1 MKAEGGEIMEEGI
14 RFIKHS
20 IVEQPVWKKLFVESN
35 MPEKLS
41 PLKELSRNLWWVWNN
56 EARELFQL
64 IDATIWE
71 ECEHNPI
78 LLLEKVSYQR
88 FQELEEDVSFML
100 KMSHVSNLLHKYLAN
115 RKTLSGPSIA
125 YFSMEY
131 GLHDSLKIF
140 SGGLGI
146 LAGDYLKEASDSKV
160 NLTGVGLLYRYGYF
174 RQNISIAG
182 EQMSNYDPQ
191 QFSKIPVL
199 PAIDENGEWISVQV
213 EFPGRTLTARVWQ
226 VNIGSVKLFLLDA
239 DFDGNADEDRFVTHH
254 LYGGD
259 NENRLKQEM
268 LLGLGGIRALKK
280 LGILADI
287 YHCNE
292 GHAAMIGL
300 ERIKDFVEEKSLKYA
315 EAKEVVRASTLFTT
329 HTPVPAGHD
338 SFHQD
343 LFRRYMEKYPSR
355 VDISWDEF
363 LGLGKA
369 NAFEDHF
376 NMSYLACNLS
386 QGINGVSWLHGE
398 VSKEILRPLYEGY
411 LTEEIEIGYVTNGVH
426 YSTWVAKE
434 WKDIHQKYFGDKFPE
449 EQLDFDVWD
458 HIYKIPDEEI
468 WNVKQNLRL
477 KTIGYIRQR
486 FTDSWIQRHENPKQI
501 NEVLGKLN
509 PYALTIGFAR
519 RFATYK
525 RAHLLFRNL
534 DRLSKLVNDPARP
547 VQFIFAGKAHP
558 ADKAGQ
564 DLIKYIVEIS
574 KRPEFIGK
582 ILFVQNYDM
591 NLAKTMLQGVDIWM
605 NTPTRPLEA
614 SGTSGEK
621 GVMNGTIHFSVLDGW
636 WVEGYKKDAGWALPQ
651 ENSYEVGELQDELDA
666 ETIYNIFEEEILPAF
681 YTRNIKGIP
690 EKWVSYIKN
699 TFAQVAPHFT
709 TARMMRDYQ
718 ERFYNPQAIRS
729 ARLIGS
735 DYAIA
740 KEIAQWKFGVSS
752 VWDQI
757 EVKEVQITDGITN
770 VLKIG
775 EEYPAKVVVDLKGL
789 RPEDVGVEMVITEN
803 EDDNPTALVD
813 SLQFSIEKIE
823 DALVTYSLN
832 LQLMNSGAY
841 SYAIRIYPNH
851 PELPHRQDFHY
862 LKWVQ

>member
-1 MKAEGGEIMEEGI
+1 MEDGV
-14 RFIKHS
+14 RFIKNS
-20 IVEQPVWKKLFVESN
+20 IVEQPVWKKIFVESII
-35 MPEKLS
+35 PEKLAL
-41 PLKELSRNLWWVWNN
+41 LKELSRNLWWVWNN
-56 EARELFQL
+56 EARELFQM
-64 IDATIWE
+64 IDAEIFE

-78 LLLEKVSYQR
+78 LLLEMVSYQR
-88 FQELEEDVSFML
+88 FLELENDDLFIQKMNQVSTML
-100 KMSHVSNLLHKYLAN
+100 QKYLSD
-115 RKTLSGPSIA
+115 RKTLQGPSIS

-182 EQMSNYDPQ
+182 EQLSFYDAQ
-191 QFSKIPVL
+191 QFTKIPVQ
-199 PAIDENGEWISVQV
+199 PAFDKNGEWIRVEV
-213 EFPGRTLTARVWQ
+213 EFPGRIVVARVWQ
-226 VNIGSVKLFLLDA
+226 VNIGSVKLFLLDT
-239 DFDGNADEDRFVTHH
+239 DFEGNTDEDRFVTHH

-268 LLGLGGIRALKK
+268 LLGLGGMRVLKQ
-280 LGILADI
+280 LGIDSDI

-300 ERIKDFVEEKSLKYA
+300 ERIKDLVEEKALTYA

-343 LFRRYMEKYPSR
+343 LFKRYMENYPGK
-355 VDISWDEF
+355 VKISWDEF
-363 LGLGKA
+363 ISLGKA
-369 NAFEDHF
+369 NSYEDHF

-386 QGINGVSWLHGE
+386 VGINGVSRLHGD
-398 VSKEILRPLYEGY
+398 VSKEILRPLYDGY
-411 LTEEIEIGYVTNGVH
+411 LAEEMHIGYVTNGVH

-434 WKDIHQKYFGDKFPE
+434 WKEIHQKYFGNKFPE
-449 EQLDFDVWD
+449 DQLDIDVWE
-458 HIYKIPDEEI
+458 HIYMIPDQEI
-468 WNVKQNLRL
+468 WNIKQNLRK
-477 KTIGYIRQR
+477 KTIGYIKQR
-486 FTDSWIQRHENPKQI
+486 FTDTWIKRHENPKQI
-501 NEVLGKLN
+501 NEALGNLN

-534 DRLSKLVNDPARP
+534 DRLAKLVNNPVRP
-547 VQFIFAGKAHP
+547 VQFLFAGKAHP

-591 NLAKTMLQGVDIWM
+591 NLAKMMLQGVDIWM

-636 WVEGYKKDAGWALPQ
+636 WVEGYKKDAGWALAQ
-651 ENSYEVGELQDELDA
+651 ENSYDLNELQDELDA
-666 ETIYNIFEEEILPAF
+666 ETIYNIFENEILPAF
-681 YTRNIKGIP
+681 YTRNTKGIP
-690 EKWVSYIKN
+690 ELWVSYIKN

-709 TARMMRDYQ
+709 TARMIRDYQ
-718 ERFYNPQAIRS
+718 DRFYKPQAIRA
-729 ARLIGS
+729 ARLS
-735 DYAIA
+735 ASNYQIA
-740 KEIAQWKFGVSS
+740 KEITKWKFGVSS
-752 VWDQI
+752 VWDEI
-757 EVKEVQITDGITN
+757 EVVKVQITDGITN

-775 EEYPAKVVVDLKGL
+775 EKYPARVVVDLKGL
-789 RPEDVGVEMVITEN
+789 KPEDVGVEMVITEN
-803 EDDNPTALVD
+803 GEGNPTTLVD
-813 SLQFSIEKIE
+813 CVQFEIEKIE
-823 DALVTYSLN
+823 GSKVVFNLN
-832 LQLMNSGAY
+832 LQIMNSGAFG
-841 SYAIRIYPNH
+841 YAIRLYPKH

-862 LKWVQ
+862 LKWV

>member
-1 MKAEGGEIMEEGI
+1 M
-14 RFIKHS
+14 
-20 IVEQPVWKKLFVESN
+20 EQPVWKKLFVESN
-35 MPEKLS
+35 IPEKLA

-56 EARELFQL
+56 EARELFQM
-64 IDATIWE
+64 IDAEIFE

-78 LLLEKVSYQR
+78 LLLEMVSYQR
-88 FQELEEDVSFML
+88 FLELENDDRFIL
-100 KMSHVSNLLHKYLAN
+100 KMNQVSTMLQMYLEE
-115 RKTLSGPSIA
+115 RKILEGPSIS

-182 EQMSNYDPQ
+182 EQLSYYDAQ
-191 QFSKIPVL
+191 QFTKIPVL
-199 PAIDENGEWISVQV
+199 PAFDNNGEWVSIDV
-213 EFPGRTLTARVWQ
+213 EFPGRIVNARVWQ
-226 VNIGSVKLFLLDA
+226 VNVGAVKLFLLDT
-239 DFDGNADEDRFVTHH
+239 DFDGNGDEDRFVTHH

-268 LLGLGGIRALKK
+268 LLGLGGIRLLKK
-280 LGILADI
+280 LGIESDI

-300 ERIKDFVEEKSLKYA
+300 ERIKDLVEDKGLKYA

-343 LFRRYMEKYPSR
+343 LFQRYMEKYPEK
-355 VDISWDEF
+355 VNISWDEF

-369 NAFEDHF
+369 NLSEDHF

-386 QGINGVSWLHGE
+386 VGINGVSKLHGE

-411 LTEEIEIGYVTNGVH
+411 LSEEIQIGYVTNGVH
-426 YSTWVAKE
+426 YSTWVAPE
-434 WKDIHQKYFGDKFPE
+434 WKDIHQKYFGSKFPE

-458 HIYKIPDEEI
+458 HIYSIPDEEI
-468 WNVKQNLRL
+468 WNIKQTLRL
-477 KTIGYIRQR
+477 KTISYIKQR
-486 FTDSWIQRHENPKQI
+486 FIDTWIKRHENPKQI
-501 NEVLGKLN
+501 SEVLGKLN
-509 PYALTIGFAR
+509 PYALTVGFAR

-534 DRLSKLVNDPARP
+534 DRLAKLVNDPARP
-547 VQFIFAGKAHP
+547 IQFIFAGKAHP

-591 NLAKTMLQGVDIWM
+591 NLAKMMLQGVDIWM

-636 WVEGYKKDAGWALPQ
+636 WVEGYKKDAGWALAQ
-651 ENSYEVGELQDELDA
+651 ENSYDLSELQDELDA
-666 ETIYNIFEEEILPAF
+666 ETIYNIFEDEILPAF

-699 TFAQVAPHFT
+699 TFAKVAPHFT
-709 TARMMRDYQ
+709 TARMIRDYQ
-718 ERFYNPQAIRS
+718 ERFYNPQAIRA
-729 ARLIGS
+729 ARLS
-735 DYAIA
+735 ASNYQIA
-740 KEIAQWKFGVSS
+740 KEIAEWKLKVSS
-752 VWDQI
+752 IWNDI
-757 EVKEVQITDGITN
+757 EVNEVQITDGITN

-775 EEYPAKVVVDLKGL
+775 ENYPALVVVDLKGL
-789 RPEDVGVEMVITEN
+789 KPEDVGVEMVITEN
-803 EDDNPTALVD
+803 GDDNPATLVD
-813 SLQFSIEKIE
+813 CLQFEVEKIE
-823 DALVTYSLN
+823 GSVVTYQLN

-841 SYAIRIYPNH
+841 SYAIRMYPKH

-862 LKWVQ
+862 LKWV

>member
-1 MKAEGGEIMEEGI
+1 MSDGV

-35 MPEKLS
+35 IPEKLA

-56 EARELFQL
+56 EARELFQM
-64 IDATIWE
+64 IDAELFI

-78 LLLEKVSYQR
+78 LLLDMVSYQR
-88 FQELEEDVSFML
+88 FVELENDERFIL
-100 KMSHVSNLLHKYLAN
+100 KMKQVSTMLQKYLDD
-115 RKTLSGPSIA
+115 RKVLQGPSIS

-182 EQMSNYDPQ
+182 EQLSYYDAQ
-191 QFSKIPVL
+191 QFTKIPVL
-199 PAIDENGEWISVQV
+199 PAFDSNGEWVSVEV
-213 EFPGRTLTARVWQ
+213 EYPGRIVTARVWQ
-226 VNIGSVKLFLLDA
+226 VSVGSVRLFLLDT
-239 DFDGNADEDRFVTHH
+239 DFDGNTDEDRFVTHH

-268 LLGLGGIRALKK
+268 LLGLGGMRVLKK
-280 LGILADI
+280 LGIDSDI

-300 ERIKDFVEEKSLKYA
+300 ERIKNLVEEKDLKFA

-343 LFRRYMEKYPSR
+343 LFYRYMEKYPPS
-355 VDISWDEF
+355 VEITWEEF
-363 LGLGKA
+363 LRLGKA
-369 NAFEDHF
+369 SAYEDHF

-386 QGINGVSWLHGE
+386 VGINGVSRLHGD

-411 LTEEIEIGYVTNGVH
+411 LTEEIQVGYVTNGVH
-426 YSTWVAKE
+426 YATWVAKE
-434 WKDIHQKYFGDKFPE
+434 WKDIHQKYFGKKFPE
-449 EQLDFDVWD
+449 KQLDFDVWE
-458 HIYKIPDEEI
+458 HIYMIPDEEI
-468 WNVKQNLRL
+468 WTIKQNLRL
-477 KTIGYIRQR
+477 KTIAYIKQR
-486 FTDSWIQRHENPKQI
+486 FTDTWIKRHENPKQI
-501 NEVLGKLN
+501 NEALGNLN

-534 DRLSKLVNDPARP
+534 DRLAKLVNDPARP
-547 VQFIFAGKAHP
+547 VQFLFAGKAHP

-582 ILFVQNYDM
+582 ILFVQNYDI
-591 NLAKTMLQGVDIWM
+591 NLAKMMLQGVDIWM

-636 WVEGYKKDAGWALPQ
+636 WVEGYQKDAGWALAQ
-651 ENSYEVGELQDELDA
+651 ENSYDLNELQDELDA
-666 ETIYNIFEEEILPAF
+666 ETIYNIFEDEILPAF

-690 EKWVSYIKN
+690 ETWVSYIKN
-699 TFAQVAPHFT
+699 TFAKVAPHFT
-709 TARMMRDYQ
+709 TARMIRDYQ
-718 ERFYNPQAIRS
+718 DRFYNPQAIRA
-729 ARLIGS
+729 ARLIDS
-735 DYAIA
+735 NYKIA
-740 KEIAQWKFGVSS
+740 KEIAQWKFTVSS
-752 VWDQI
+752 VWEVI
-757 EVKEVQITDGITN
+757 EVKEVQFSDGITN

-775 EEYPAKVVVDLKGL
+775 ENYPARVVVDLKGL
-789 RPEDVGVEMVITEN
+789 NPEDVGVEMVVTEN
-803 EDDNPTALVD
+803 GEDNPIALVD
-813 SLQFSIEKIE
+813 CLQFEVEKIE
-823 DALVTYSLN
+823 ESVVTFKLN
-832 LQLMNSGAY
+832 LQLMNSGAFG
-841 SYAIRIYPNH
+841 YAIRVYPKH
-851 PELPHRQDFHY
+851 PELPNRQDFHY
-862 LKWVQ
+862 VKWI

>member
-1 MKAEGGEIMEEGI
+1 MDEGV

-35 MPEKLS
+35 IPEKLA
-41 PLKELSRNLWWVWNN
+41 PLKELSRNLWWVWNI
-56 EARELFQL
+56 EARELFQM
-64 IDATIWE
+64 IDAELFE

-78 LLLEKVSYQR
+78 LLLDMVSYQR
-88 FQELEEDVSFML
+88 FLELEKDNLFLMKMVQVSTML
-100 KMSHVSNLLHKYLAN
+100 QKYLED
-115 RKTLSGPSIA
+115 RKTLLGPSIS

-160 NLTGVGLLYRYGYF
+160 NLTGIGLLYRYGYF

-182 EQMSNYDPQ
+182 EQLSYYDAQ
-191 QFSKIPVL
+191 QFSKIPVQ
-199 PAIDENGEWISVQV
+199 PAFDNNGEWVSVEV
-213 EFPGRTLTARVWQ
+213 EFTGRVVTARVWQ
-226 VNIGSVKLFLLDA
+226 VNVGSIKLFLLDT
-239 DFDGNADEDRFVTHH
+239 DFDGNADEDRFVTHN

-268 LLGLGGIRALKK
+268 LLGLGGMRVLKR
-280 LGILADI
+280 LGIESDI

-300 ERIKDFVEEKSLKYA
+300 ERIKDLVEEKALKYA

-343 LFRRYMEKYPSR
+343 LFYRYMEKYPEK
-355 VDISWDEF
+355 VEITWDEF
-363 LGLGKA
+363 LSLGKA
-369 NAFEDHF
+369 NSYEDHF

-386 QGINGVSWLHGE
+386 VGINGVSRLHGD

-411 LTEEIEIGYVTNGVH
+411 LTEEIQVGYVTNGVH

-434 WKDIHQKYFGDKFPE
+434 WKEIHQKYFGPKFPE
-449 EQLDFDVWD
+449 EQLDFEVWD
-458 HIYKIPDEEI
+458 HIYMIPDEEI
-468 WNVKQNLRL
+468 WNIKQKLRL
-477 KTIGYIRQR
+477 KTIGYIKQR
-486 FTDSWIQRHENPKQI
+486 FTDTWIKRHENPKQI
-501 NEVLGKLN
+501 IEALGNLN

-534 DRLSKLVNDPARP
+534 DRLSKLVNNPARP
-547 VQFIFAGKAHP
+547 VQFLFAGKAHP

-591 NLAKTMLQGVDIWM
+591 NLAKMMLQGVDIWM

-636 WVEGYKKDAGWALPQ
+636 WVEGYKKDAGWALAQ
-651 ENSYEVGELQDELDA
+651 ENSYDLNELQDELDA
-666 ETIYNIFEEEILPAF
+666 ETIYNIFEDEILPAF
-681 YTRNIKGIP
+681 YTRNNKGIP

-709 TARMMRDYQ
+709 TARMIRDYK
-718 ERFYNPQAIRS
+718 ERFYHPQAIRA
-729 ARLIGS
+729 ARLKDS
-735 DYAIA
+735 NYQIA
-740 KEIAQWKFGVSS
+740 KDIAKWKFAVSS
-752 VWDQI
+752 VWENI

-775 EEYPAKVVVDLKGL
+775 ENYPARVVVDLKGL
-789 RPEDVGVEMVITEN
+789 KPEDVGVEMVVTEN
-803 EDDNPTALVD
+803 GEDNPVTLVD
-813 SLQFSIEKIE
+813 CLQFEVEKIE
-823 DALVTYSLN
+823 ESVATFKLN
-832 LQLMNSGAY
+832 LQLMNSGAFG
-841 SYAIRIYPNH
+841 YAIRVYAKH
-851 PELPHRQDFHY
+851 PELPHRQDFLY
-862 LKWVQ
+862 LKWV

>member
-1 MKAEGGEIMEEGI
+1 
-14 RFIKHS
+14 
-20 IVEQPVWKKLFVESN
+20 VEQPTWKKLFVESN
-35 MPEKLS
+35 IPDKLT
-41 PLKELSRNLWWVWNN
+41 PLKELSRNLWWVWNT
-56 EARELFQL
+56 EARDLFQY
-64 IDATIWE
+64 IDAEIWE

-78 LLLEKVSYQR
+78 LLLEKVNYQR
-88 FQELEEDVSFML
+88 FIELENNEEFIY
-100 KMSHVSNLLHKYLAN
+100 KMNHVASLLNKYLED
-115 RKTLSGPSIA
+115 RKALKGPSIA

-160 NLTGVGLLYRYGYF
+160 NLVGVGLLYRYGYF
-174 RQNISIAG
+174 RQNISING
-182 EQMSNYDPQ
+182 EQLSNYDAQ

-199 PAIDENGEWISVQV
+199 PAYDKDGNWIHIQVQY
-213 EFPGRTLTARVWQ
+213 PGRDINARVWQ
-226 VNIGSVKLFLLDA
+226 VLVGSIKLYLLDA
-239 DFDGNADEDRFVTHH
+239 DFEANSDEDRFVTHH

-268 LLGLGGIRALKK
+268 LLGLGGMRALKK
-280 LGILADI
+280 LGIEMDI

-300 ERIKDFVEEKSLKYA
+300 ERMADLITDKGLKYA

-338 SFHQD
+338 AFYQD
-343 LFRRYMEKYPSR
+343 MFKHYMYWYPEQ
-355 VDISWDEF
+355 IGLSWDEF
-363 LGLGKA
+363 VNLGKA
-369 NAFEDHF
+369 HAYEDHF

-386 QGINGVSWLHGE
+386 QGINGVSMLHGE
-398 VSKEILRPLYEGY
+398 VSKDVLSPLYDGF
-411 LTEEIEIGYVTNGVH
+411 LPEELEVGYVTNGVH
-426 YSTWVAKE
+426 YASWAAKE
-434 WKDIHQKYFGDKFPE
+434 WKEMHQKYFGSSFPE
-449 EQLDFDVWD
+449 NQLDFDIWER
-458 HIYKIPDEEI
+458 IYKIPDEEI
-468 WNVKQNLRL
+468 WALKQNMRL
-477 KTIGYIRQR
+477 KTIGYIKQR
-486 FTDSWIQRHENPKQI
+486 FASTWIKRHENPKLI
-501 NEVLGKLN
+501 SEVLGKLN

-534 DRLSKLVNDPARP
+534 DRLAKLVNDPARP

-564 DLIKYIVEIS
+564 DLITRIVEIS

-591 NLAKTMLQGVDIWM
+591 NLAKMMLQGVDIWM

-651 ENSYEVGELQDELDA
+651 ENAYDSNDLQDELDA

-681 YTRNIKGIP
+681 YDRNMNGIP

-699 TFAQVAPHFT
+699 TFAQVAPNFT
-709 TARMMRDYQ
+709 TARMIKDYQ
-718 ERFYNPQAIRS
+718 DRFYIPQANR
-729 ARLIGS
+729 AGRLIAS
-735 DYAIA
+735 DYKLA
-740 KEIAQWKFGVSS
+740 KQMAAWKAQVST

-757 EVKEVQITDGITN
+757 EVKSVQITDGIAN

-775 EEYPAKVVVDLKGL
+775 EVYPARVVVDIKTLK
-789 RPEDVGVEMVITEN
+789 PEDLSVEMVITSN
-803 EDDNPTALVD
+803 GNSKQSDLIDCLP
-813 SLQFSIEKIE
+813 FSVESVKGSVI
-823 DALVTYSLN
+823 TYKLDLN
-832 LQLMNSGAY
+832 LMSAGAFG
-841 SYAIRIYPNH
+841 YAIRILPNN
-851 PELPHRQDFHY
+851 PELPHRQDFCY
-862 LKWVQ
+862 LKWIQ

>member
-1 MKAEGGEIMEEGI
+1 MDKGV

-20 IVEQPVWKKLFVESN
+20 IVEQPVWKKLFVESDI
-35 MPEKLS
+35 PEKLA

-56 EARELFQL
+56 EARELFQM
-64 IDATIWE
+64 IDAEMFE

-78 LLLEKVSYQR
+78 LLLEMVSYQR
-88 FQELEEDVSFML
+88 FLELENDDKFIL
-100 KMSHVSNLLHKYLAN
+100 KMNAVSRMLQAYLEN
-115 RKTLSGPSIA
+115 RQTLSGPSIA

-160 NLTGVGLLYRYGYF
+160 NLVGVGLLYRYGYF

-182 EQMSNYDPQ
+182 EQLSYYDAQ
-191 QFSKIPVL
+191 QFSKIPVQ
-199 PAIDENGEWISVQV
+199 PAFDKNGEWVNIEV
-213 EFPGRTLTARVWQ
+213 EFPGRMVTARVWQ
-226 VNIGSVKLFLLDA
+226 VNIGSVRLFLLDT
-239 DFDGNADEDRFVTHH
+239 DFDSNTDEDRFVTHH

-268 LLGLGGIRALKK
+268 LLGLGGIRVLKK
-280 LGILADI
+280 LGIESDI

-300 ERIKDFVEEKSLKYA
+300 ERIKDLVESTDLKYA

-343 LFRRYMEKYPSR
+343 LFHRYMDKYPEK
-355 VDISWDEF
+355 VNITWEEF
-363 LGLGKA
+363 MSLGKA
-369 NAFEDHF
+369 NAYEDHF

-386 QGINGVSWLHGE
+386 VGINGVSRLHGD
-398 VSKEILRPLYEGY
+398 VSKEILRPLYEGF
-411 LTEEIEIGYVTNGVH
+411 LSEEIKIGYVTNGVH

-434 WKDIHQKYFGDKFPE
+434 WKEIHQKYFGDKFPE
-449 EQLDFDVWD
+449 EQLDFDLWEHV
-458 HIYKIPDEEI
+458 YKIPDEEI
-468 WNVKQNLRL
+468 WNIKQNLRL
-477 KTIGYIRQR
+477 KTIGYIKQR
-486 FTDSWIQRHENPKQI
+486 FTDTWIKRHENPKQI

-509 PYALTIGFAR
+509 PYALTVGFAR

-534 DRLSKLVNDPARP
+534 DRLSKLVNDPERP
-547 VQFIFAGKAHP
+547 IQFLFAGKAHP

-591 NLAKTMLQGVDIWM
+591 NLAKMMLQGVDIWM

-636 WVEGYKKDAGWALPQ
+636 WVEGYKKDAGWALAQ
-651 ENSYEVGELQDELDA
+651 ESSYDLNELQDELDA
-666 ETIYNIFEEEILPAF
+666 ETIYNIFEDEILPAF
-681 YTRNIKGIP
+681 YSRNAKGVP

-709 TARMMRDYQ
+709 TARMIRDYQ
-718 ERFYNPQAIRS
+718 DRFYNPQA
-729 ARLIGS
+729 ARAERLKAS
-735 DYAIA
+735 NYKIA
-740 KEIAQWKFGVSS
+740 KDIALWKFNVSS
-752 VWDQI
+752 HWDHV
-757 EVKEVQITDGITN
+757 EVKEIQISDGITN

-775 EEYPAKVVVDLKGL
+775 EKYPARVVIDLKGL
-789 RPEDVGVEMVITEN
+789 KPEEVGVEMVVTEN
-803 EDDNPTALVD
+803 GEDNPIALVD
-813 SLQFSIEKIE
+813 SLQFDVENVEGSV
-823 DALVTYSLN
+823 LTYKLN
-832 LQLMNSGAY
+832 LQLMNSGAFG
-841 SYAIRIYPNH
+841 YAIRVYPKH
-851 PELPHRQDFHY
+851 PELPHRQDFKY
-862 LKWVQ
+862 LKWV

>member
-1 MKAEGGEIMEEGI
+1 MDDGV
-14 RFIKHS
+14 RFIKQS
-20 IVEQPVWKKLFVESN
+20 IVEQPVWKKLFVESDI
-35 MPEKLS
+35 PEKLD

-56 EARELFQL
+56 EARELFQM
-64 IDATIWE
+64 IDAEIFE

-78 LLLEKVSYQR
+78 LLLEMVSYQR
-88 FQELEEDVSFML
+88 FLELENDDRFIL
-100 KMSHVSNLLHKYLAN
+100 KMNQVSAMLHKYLDD
-115 RKTLSGPSIA
+115 RKTLQGPSIS

-182 EQMSNYDPQ
+182 EQLSYYDAQ
-191 QFSKIPVL
+191 QFSKIPVQ
-199 PAIDENGEWISVQV
+199 PAFDKNGGWVSIEV
-213 EFPGRTLTARVWQ
+213 EFPGRIVNARVWQ
-226 VNIGSVKLFLLDA
+226 VNVGSVKLFLLDT
-239 DFDGNADEDRFVTHH
+239 DFDGNSDEDRFVTHH

-268 LLGLGGIRALKK
+268 LLGLGGIRVLKE
-280 LGILADI
+280 LGIESDI

-300 ERIKDFVEEKSLKYA
+300 ERIKDLVENKALKYA

-343 LFRRYMEKYPSR
+343 LFYKYMENYPGK
-355 VDISWDEF
+355 VEITWDEF
-363 LGLGKA
+363 LSLGKA
-369 NAFEDHF
+369 SLSEDHF

-386 QGINGVSWLHGE
+386 VGINGVSRLHGD

-411 LTEEIEIGYVTNGVH
+411 LAEEIQVGYVTNGVH

-434 WKDIHQKYFGDKFPE
+434 WKEIHQKYFGDKFPE
-449 EQLDFDVWD
+449 QQLDFDVWE
-458 HIYKIPDEEI
+458 HIYMIPDEEI
-468 WNVKQNLRL
+468 WNIKQNLRL
-477 KTIGYIRQR
+477 KTIGYIKQR
-486 FTDSWIQRHENPKQI
+486 FTDTWIKRHENPKQI
-501 NEVLGKLN
+501 SEVLGKLN

-534 DRLSKLVNDPARP
+534 DRLAKLVNNPARP
-547 VQFIFAGKAHP
+547 LQFIFAGKAHP

-591 NLAKTMLQGVDIWM
+591 NLAKMMLQGVDIWM

-636 WVEGYKKDAGWALPQ
+636 WVEGYKKDAGWALAQ
-651 ENSYEVGELQDELDA
+651 ENSYDLSELQDELDA
-666 ETIYNIFEEEILPAF
+666 ETIYNIFEDEILPAF
-681 YTRNIKGIP
+681 YTRNNKGVP

-699 TFAQVAPHFT
+699 TFAKVAPHFT
-709 TARMMRDYQ
+709 TARMIRDYQ

-729 ARLIGS
+729 ARLIAS
-735 DYAIA
+735 NYQIA
-740 KEIAQWKFGVSS
+740 KEIAKWKFDVSQ
-752 VWDQI
+752 VWDNI
-757 EVKEVQITDGITN
+757 EVKEVKITNGITN

-775 EEYPAKVVVDLKGL
+775 ENYPARVVVDLKAL
-789 RPEDVGVEMVITEN
+789 KPEDAGVEMVITEN
-803 EDDNPTALVD
+803 GEDDTATLVD
-813 SLQFSIEKIE
+813 CLQFEVEKIE
-823 DALVTYSLN
+823 GSIVTFKLN
-832 LQLMNSGAY
+832 LQLMNSGAF
-841 SYAIRIYPNH
+841 SYAIRLYPKN

-862 LKWVQ
+862 LKWI

>member
-1 MKAEGGEIMEEGI
+1 M
-14 RFIKHS
+14 
-20 IVEQPVWKKLFVESN
+20 EQPNWKKLFVESN
-35 MPEKLS
+35 IPEKLT
-41 PLKELSRNLWWVWNN
+41 PLKELSRNLWWVWNT
-56 EARELFQL
+56 EARELFQY
-64 IDATIWE
+64 IDAEIWE
-71 ECEHNPI
+71 ESEHNPI
-78 LLLEKVSYQR
+78 ILLEKVNYQR
-88 FQELEEDVSFML
+88 FLELENDEEFLYRMN
-100 KMSHVSNLLHKYLAN
+100 HVAALLHKYLDE
-115 RKTLSGPSIA
+115 RTVLKGPSVA

-160 NLTGVGLLYRYGYF
+160 NLVGVGLLYRFGYF
-174 RQNISIAG
+174 RQNISING
-182 EQMSNYDPQ
+182 EQLSNYDAQ
-191 QFSKIPVL
+191 QFSKIPVQ
-199 PAIDENGEWISVQV
+199 PAYDKDGNWIHVEVQY
-213 EFPGRTLTARVWQ
+213 PGREISAHVWQ

-239 DFDGNADEDRFVTHH
+239 DFEANSDEDRFVTHH

-268 LLGLGGIRALKK
+268 LLGLGGMRALKK
-280 LGILADI
+280 LGYEMDI

-300 ERIKDFVEEKSLKYA
+300 ERMADFVLGKGLKYV
-315 EAKEVVRASTLFTT
+315 EAKEVVRVSTLFTT

-338 SFHQD
+338 SFYQD
-343 LFRRYMEKYPSR
+343 MFKHYMYWYPETIG
-355 VDISWDEF
+355 ISWDEF
-363 LGLGKA
+363 CNLGKA
-369 NAFEDHF
+369 NPFEDHF

-386 QGINGVSWLHGE
+386 QGINGVSMLHGE
-398 VSKEILRPLYEGY
+398 VSKEVLSPLYDGY
-411 LTEEIEIGYVTNGVH
+411 LPEELEVGYVTNGVH
-426 YSTWVAKE
+426 YATWSAKE
-434 WKDIHQKYFGDKFPE
+434 WKEMHQKYFGKNFPE
-449 EQLDFDVWD
+449 DQLDFDLWER
-458 HIYKIPDEEI
+458 IYKIPDEEI
-468 WNVKQNLRL
+468 WSLKQNMRL
-477 KTIGYIRQR
+477 KTIGYIKQR
-486 FTDSWIQRHENPKQI
+486 FTSTWIKRHENPKLI
-501 NEVLGKLN
+501 SEVLGKLN

-564 DLIKYIVEIS
+564 DLIKHIIEIS

-591 NLAKTMLQGVDIWM
+591 NLAKMMLQGVDIWM

-651 ENSYEVGELQDELDA
+651 ENAYEINDLQDELDA

-681 YTRNIKGIP
+681 YDRNINGVP

-709 TARMMRDYQ
+709 TARMIRDYQ
-718 ERFYNPQAIRS
+718 DRFYKPQADRS
-729 ARLIGS
+729 ARLIAS
-735 DYAIA
+735 DFKLA
-740 KEIAQWKFGVSS
+740 KEIAVWKSTVSA

-757 EVKEVQITDGITN
+757 EVKNVQITDGITN

-775 EEYPAKVVVDLKGL
+775 EVYPARVVVDIKNLK
-789 RPEDVGVEMVITEN
+789 PEDLSVEMVITEN
-803 EDDNPTALVD
+803 GKETRP
-813 SLQFSIEKIE
+813 SLIECLPFAVEKVEGQII
-823 DALVTYSLN
+823 TYKLDLN
-832 LQLMNSGAY
+832 LMSAGAFG
-841 SYAIRIYPNH
+841 YAIRIVPNH
-851 PELPHRQDFHY
+851 PELPHRQDFRY
-862 LKWVQ
+862 LKWIQ

>member
-1 MKAEGGEIMEEGI
+1 M
-14 RFIKHS
+14 
-20 IVEQPVWKKLFVESN
+20 EQPIWKKLFVESN
-35 MPEKLS
+35 IPEKLT
-41 PLKELSRNLWWVWNN
+41 PLKEISRNLWWVWNT
-56 EARELFQL
+56 EARELFQY
-64 IDATIWE
+64 IDAKIWE

-78 LLLEKVSYQR
+78 LLLEEVSYQR
-88 FQELEEDVSFML
+88 FLELENDEEFIF
-100 KMSHVSNLLHKYLAN
+100 KMNHVSSLLHKYLDE
-115 RKTLSGPSIA
+115 RKAPVGTSVA

-160 NLTGVGLLYRYGYF
+160 NLVGVGLLYRYGYF
-174 RQNISIAG
+174 RQNISING
-182 EQMSNYDPQ
+182 EQLSNYDAQ
-191 QFSKIPVL
+191 QFSKIPVQ
-199 PAIDENGEWISVQV
+199 PAYDKDGNWIQVQV
-213 EFPGRTLTARVWQ
+213 EYPGRELQAHVWQ
-226 VNIGSVKLFLLDA
+226 VNIGSVKLFLLDT
-239 DFDGNADEDRFVTHH
+239 DFDANSDEDRFVTHH

-268 LLGLGGIRALKK
+268 LLGLGGMRALKK
-280 LGILADI
+280 LGYEMDI

-300 ERIKDFVEEKSLKYA
+300 ERMADLILDKGLKYT

-338 SFHQD
+338 AFYQD
-343 LFRRYMEKYPSR
+343 MFKHYMYWYPER
-355 VDISWDEF
+355 IGISWDEF
-363 LGLGKA
+363 VNLGKA
-369 NAFEDHF
+369 NTFEDHF
-376 NMSYLACNLS
+376 NMSYLACNMS
-386 QGINGVSWLHGE
+386 QGINGVSMLHGE
-398 VSKEILRPLYEGY
+398 VSKDVLSPLYDGY
-411 LTEEIEIGYVTNGVH
+411 LPEELEVGYVTNGVH
-426 YSTWVAKE
+426 YATWSAKE
-434 WKDIHQKYFGDKFPE
+434 WKEIHQKYFGKNFTE
-449 EQLDFDVWD
+449 NQLDFDLWER
-458 HIYKIPDEEI
+458 IYKIPDEEI
-468 WNVKQNLRL
+468 WNLKQNMRL
-477 KTIGYIRQR
+477 KTIGYIKQR
-486 FTDSWIQRHENPKQI
+486 FTSSWITRHENPKLI
-501 NEVLGKLN
+501 SEVLGKLN

-564 DLIKYIVEIS
+564 DLIKHIIEIS

-591 NLAKTMLQGVDIWM
+591 NLAKMMLQGVDIWM

-636 WVEGYKKDAGWALPQ
+636 WVEGYKKEAGWALPQ
-651 ENSYEVGELQDELDA
+651 ENAYDNNDLQDELDA

-681 YTRNIKGIP
+681 YDRNMNGIP

-699 TFAQVAPHFT
+699 TFAQVAPNFT
-709 TARMMRDYQ
+709 TARMIKDYQ
-718 ERFYNPQAIRS
+718 DRFYTPQAERS
-729 ARLIGS
+729 ARLVAS
-735 DYAIA
+735 DYKLA
-740 KEIAQWKFGVSS
+740 KEIAVWKSEVSS

-757 EVKEVQITDGITN
+757 EVTSVQITDGITN

-775 EEYPAKVVVDLKGL
+775 EVYPARVVVDIKNLK
-789 RPEDVGVEMVITEN
+789 PEDLSVEMVITEN
-803 EDDNPTALVD
+803 NKDNRPEL
-813 SLQFSIEKIE
+813 IECLPFAVEKSEGQVI
-823 DALVTYSLN
+823 TYKLDLN
-832 LQLMNSGAY
+832 LMNAGAFG
-841 SYAIRIYPNH
+841 YAIRIVPNH
-851 PELPHRQDFHY
+851 PELPHRQDFRY

>member
-1 MKAEGGEIMEEGI
+1 MDDGV
-14 RFIKHS
+14 RFIKQS
-20 IVEQPVWKKLFVESN
+20 IVEQPVWKKLFVESDI
-35 MPEKLS
+35 PEKLD

-56 EARELFQL
+56 EARELFQM
-64 IDATIWE
+64 IDAEIFE

-78 LLLEKVSYQR
+78 LLLEMVSYQR
-88 FQELEEDVSFML
+88 FLELENDDRFIL
-100 KMSHVSNLLHKYLAN
+100 KMNQVSAMLHKYLDD
-115 RKTLSGPSIA
+115 RKTLQGPSIS

-182 EQMSNYDPQ
+182 EQLSYYDAQ
-191 QFSKIPVL
+191 QFSKIPVQ
-199 PAIDENGEWISVQV
+199 PAFDKNGGWVSIEV
-213 EFPGRTLTARVWQ
+213 EFPGRIVNARVWQ
-226 VNIGSVKLFLLDA
+226 VNVGSVKLFLLDT
-239 DFDGNADEDRFVTHH
+239 DFDGNSDEDRFVTHH

-268 LLGLGGIRALKK
+268 LLGLGGIRVLKE
-280 LGILADI
+280 LGIESDI

-300 ERIKDFVEEKSLKYA
+300 ERIKDLVENKALKYA

-343 LFRRYMEKYPSR
+343 LFYKYMENYPGK
-355 VDISWDEF
+355 VEITWDEF
-363 LGLGKA
+363 LSLGKA
-369 NAFEDHF
+369 SLSEDHF

-386 QGINGVSWLHGE
+386 VGINGVSRLHGD

-411 LTEEIEIGYVTNGVH
+411 LAEEIQVGYVTNGVH

-434 WKDIHQKYFGDKFPE
+434 WKEIHQKYFGDKFPE
-449 EQLDFDVWD
+449 QQLDFDVWE
-458 HIYKIPDEEI
+458 HIYMIPDEEI
-468 WNVKQNLRL
+468 WNIKQNLRL
-477 KTIGYIRQR
+477 KTIGYIKQR
-486 FTDSWIQRHENPKQI
+486 FTDTWIKRHENPKQI
-501 NEVLGKLN
+501 SEVLGKLN

-534 DRLSKLVNDPARP
+534 DRLAKLVNNPARP
-547 VQFIFAGKAHP
+547 LQFIFAGKAHP

-591 NLAKTMLQGVDIWM
+591 NLAKMMLQGVDIWM

-636 WVEGYKKDAGWALPQ
+636 WVEGYKKDAGWALAQ
-651 ENSYEVGELQDELDA
+651 ENSYDLSELQDELDA
-666 ETIYNIFEEEILPAF
+666 ETIYNIFEDEILPAF
-681 YTRNIKGIP
+681 YTRNNKGVP

-699 TFAQVAPHFT
+699 TFAKVAPHFT
-709 TARMMRDYQ
+709 TARMIRDYQ

-729 ARLIGS
+729 ARLIAS
-735 DYAIA
+735 NYQIA
-740 KEIAQWKFGVSS
+740 KEIAKWKFDVSQ
-752 VWDQI
+752 VWDNI
-757 EVKEVQITDGITN
+757 EVKEVKITNGITN

-775 EEYPAKVVVDLKGL
+775 ENYPAWVVVDLKAL
-789 RPEDVGVEMVITEN
+789 KPEDAGVEMVITEN
-803 EDDNPTALVD
+803 GEDDTATLVD
-813 SLQFSIEKIE
+813 CLQFEVEKIE
-823 DALVTYSLN
+823 GSIVTFKLN
-832 LQLMNSGAY
+832 LQLMNSGAF
-841 SYAIRIYPNH
+841 SYAIRLYPKN

-862 LKWVQ
+862 LKWI

>member
-1 MKAEGGEIMEEGI
+1 M
-14 RFIKHS
+14 
-20 IVEQPVWKKLFVESN
+20 EQPIWKKLFVESN
-35 MPEKLS
+35 IPEKLT
-41 PLKELSRNLWWVWNN
+41 PLKEISRNLWWVWNT
-56 EARELFQL
+56 EARELFQY
-64 IDATIWE
+64 IDAEIWE

-78 LLLEKVSYQR
+78 VLLDEVNYQR
-88 FQELEEDVSFML
+88 FLELEKDEEFL
-100 KMSHVSNLLHKYLAN
+100 FKMNHVSALLHKYLDD
-115 RKTLSGPSIA
+115 RKVLKGPSVA

-160 NLTGVGLLYRYGYF
+160 DLVGVGLLYRYGYF
-174 RQNISIAG
+174 RQNISITG
-182 EQMSNYDPQ
+182 EQLSNYDAQ
-191 QFSKIPVL
+191 QFSKIPVQ
-199 PAIDENGEWISVQV
+199 PAYDADGNWIHVQV
-213 EFPGRTLTARVWQ
+213 QYPGREISAQVWQ
-226 VNIGSVKLFLLDA
+226 VSIGSIKLFLLDA
-239 DFDGNADEDRFVTHH
+239 DFEANSDEDRFVTHH

-280 LGILADI
+280 LGYSMDI

-300 ERIKDFVEEKSLKYA
+300 ERMADFVSEKGLTYA
-315 EAKEVVRASTLFTT
+315 EAKEVVRVSTLFTT

-338 SFHQD
+338 SFYQD
-343 LFRRYMEKYPSR
+343 MFKHYMHEYPGR
-355 VDISWDEF
+355 VGISWDEF
-363 LGLGKA
+363 CNLGKA
-369 NAFEDHF
+369 NPFEDHF

-386 QGINGVSWLHGE
+386 QGINGVSMLHGE
-398 VSKEILRPLYEGY
+398 VSKEVLSPLYEGF
-411 LTEEIEIGYVTNGVH
+411 LPEELEVGYVTNGVH
-426 YSTWVAKE
+426 YATWAAKE
-434 WKDIHQKYFGDKFPE
+434 WKEMHQKYFGKAFPE
-449 EQLDFDVWD
+449 DQLDFDLWERV
-458 HIYKIPDEEI
+458 YKIPDEEI
-468 WNVKQNLRL
+468 WNLKQNMRL
-477 KTIGYIRQR
+477 KTIGYIKQR
-486 FTDSWIQRHENPKQI
+486 FTNTWIKRHENPKLI
-501 NEVLGKLN
+501 SEVLGKLN

-591 NLAKTMLQGVDIWM
+591 NLAKMMLQGVDIWM

-651 ENSYEVGELQDELDA
+651 ENAYEINDLQDELDA

-681 YTRNIKGIP
+681 YDRNINGIP

-699 TFAQVAPHFT
+699 TFAQVSPNFT
-709 TARMMRDYQ
+709 TARMIRDYQ
-718 ERFYNPQAIRS
+718 DRFYKPQAERS
-729 ARLIGS
+729 TRLIAK
-735 DYAIA
+735 DYKLA
-740 KEIAQWKFGVSS
+740 KEIAKWKSGVSA

-757 EVKEVQITDGITN
+757 EVKNVQITDGITN

-775 EEYPAKVVVDLKGL
+775 EVYPARVVVDIKSLK
-789 RPEDVGVEMVITEN
+789 PEDLSVEMVITEN
-803 EDDNPTALVD
+803 GKDTRPTL
-813 SLQFSIEKIE
+813 IECLPFTVEKAEGQLI
-823 DALVTYSLN
+823 TYKLDLN
-832 LQLMNSGAY
+832 LMNAGAFG
-841 SYAIRIYPNH
+841 YAIRIVPNH
-851 PELPHRQDFHY
+851 PELPHRQDFHH

>member
-1 MKAEGGEIMEEGI
+1 
-14 RFIKHS
+14 
-20 IVEQPVWKKLFVESN
+20 VEQPIWKKLFVESN
-35 MPEKLS
+35 IPEKLT
-41 PLKELSRNLWWVWNN
+41 PLKEISRNLWWVWNT
-56 EARELFQL
+56 EARELFQY
-64 IDATIWE
+64 IDAEIWE

-78 LLLEKVSYQR
+78 VLLDEVNYQR
-88 FQELEEDVSFML
+88 FLELENDEEFL
-100 KMSHVSNLLHKYLAN
+100 FKMNHVSSLLHKYLN
-115 RKTLSGPSIA
+115 DRKSLKGPSVA

-160 NLTGVGLLYRYGYF
+160 NLVGVGLLYRFGYF
-174 RQNISIAG
+174 RQNISITG
-182 EQMSNYDPQ
+182 EQLSNYDAQ
-191 QFSKIPVL
+191 QFSKIPVQ
-199 PAIDENGEWISVQV
+199 PAYDADGNWIHVQV
-213 EFPGRTLTARVWQ
+213 NYPGREVSARVWQ
-226 VNIGSVKLFLLDA
+226 VFIGSIKLFLLDA
-239 DFDGNADEDRFVTHH
+239 DFEANSDEDRFVTHH

-259 NENRLKQEM
+259 NENRLKQEI
-268 LLGLGGIRALKK
+268 LLGLGGMRALKK
-280 LGILADI
+280 LGYEMDI

-300 ERIKDFVEEKSLKYA
+300 ERIADFVAEKGLTYA
-315 EAKEVVRASTLFTT
+315 EAKEVVRVSTLFTT

-343 LFRRYMEKYPSR
+343 MFKHYMSKYPEKVR
-355 VDISWDEF
+355 ISWDEF
-363 LGLGKA
+363 CNLGKA
-369 NAFEDHF
+369 NPYEDHF

-386 QGINGVSWLHGE
+386 QGINGVSMLHGE
-398 VSKEILRPLYEGY
+398 VSKEVLSPLYEGF
-411 LTEEIEIGYVTNGVH
+411 LPEELEVGYVTNGVH
-426 YSTWVAKE
+426 YATWAAKE
-434 WKDIHQKYFGDKFPE
+434 WKEMHQKYFGKTFPE
-449 EQLDFDVWD
+449 NQLDFDLWER
-458 HIYKIPDEEI
+458 IYKIPDEEI
-468 WNVKQNLRL
+468 WNLKQSMRL
-477 KTIGYIRQR
+477 KTIGYIKQR
-486 FTDSWIQRHENPKQI
+486 FTSHWIKRHENPKMI
-501 NEVLGKLN
+501 SEVLGKLN

-564 DLIKYIVEIS
+564 DLIKHIVEIS
-574 KRPEFIGK
+574 KRPEFVGK

-591 NLAKTMLQGVDIWM
+591 NLAKMMLQGVDIWM

-651 ENSYEVGELQDELDA
+651 ENAYEVSDLQDELDA

-681 YTRNIKGIP
+681 YDRNINGIP

-699 TFAQVAPHFT
+699 TFAQVAPNFT
-709 TARMMRDYQ
+709 TARMIRDYQ
-718 ERFYNPQAIRS
+718 DRFYKPQAERS
-729 ARLIGS
+729 ARLIAS
-735 DYAIA
+735 NYKLA
-740 KEIAQWKFGVSS
+740 KEISVWKSGVSAIWS
-752 VWDQI
+752 QI
-757 EVKEVQITDGITN
+757 EVKSVQITDGITN

-775 EEYPAKVVVDLKGL
+775 EVYPARVIIDIKSLK
-789 RPEDVGVEMVITEN
+789 PEDLSVEMVITEN
-803 EDDNPTALVD
+803 DKESSPEL
-813 SLQFSIEKIE
+813 IECLPFTVEKAEGQII
-823 DALVTYSLN
+823 TYKLDLN
-832 LQLMNSGAY
+832 LMNAGAFG
-841 SYAIRIYPNH
+841 YAIRVVPNH

>member
-1 MKAEGGEIMEEGI
+1 
-14 RFIKHS
+14 
-20 IVEQPVWKKLFVESN
+20 VEKPTWKKLFVESN
-35 MPEKLS
+35 IPEKLT
-41 PLKELSRNLWWVWNN
+41 PLKDLSRNLWWVWNT
-56 EARELFQL
+56 EARDLFQY
-64 IDATIWE
+64 IDAEVWE

-78 LLLEKVSYQR
+78 LLLEEVNYQR
-88 FQELEEDVSFML
+88 FLELENDEEFL
-100 KMSHVSNLLHKYLAN
+100 FKMNHVSSLLHKYLDD
-115 RKTLSGPSIA
+115 RKELKGESIA

-160 NLTGVGLLYRYGYF
+160 NLVGVGLLYRYGYF
-174 RQNISIAG
+174 RQNISING
-182 EQMSNYDPQ
+182 EQLSAYDPQ
-191 QFSKIPVL
+191 HFSKIPVL
-199 PAIDENGEWISVQV
+199 PAYDKEGNWIHVQV
-213 EFPGRTLTARVWQ
+213 QYPGREINARVWQ
-226 VNIGSVKLFLLDA
+226 VLVGSVKLYLLDA
-239 DFDGNADEDRFVTHH
+239 DFEANSDEDRFVTHH

-268 LLGLGGIRALKK
+268 LLGLGGMRALKK
-280 LGILADI
+280 LGHEMDI

-300 ERIKDFVEEKSLKYA
+300 ERMADLITGKGLKYT

-338 SFHQD
+338 AFYQD
-343 LFRRYMEKYPSR
+343 MFRHYMNWFPETIG
-355 VDISWDEF
+355 ISWDEF
-363 LGLGKA
+363 VNLGKA
-369 NAFEDHF
+369 NSYEDHF

-386 QGINGVSWLHGE
+386 QGINGVSMLHGE
-398 VSKEILRPLYEGY
+398 VSKEVLSPLYDGY
-411 LTEEIEIGYVTNGVH
+411 LPEELEVGYVTNGVH
-426 YSTWVAKE
+426 YSTWAAKE
-434 WKDIHQKYFGDKFPE
+434 WKEIHQKYFGKNFAE
-449 EQLDFDVWD
+449 NQLDFDLWER
-458 HIYKIPDEEI
+458 IYKIPDEEI
-468 WNVKQNLRL
+468 WNLKQSMRL
-477 KTIGYIRQR
+477 KTIGYIKQR
-486 FTDSWIQRHENPKQI
+486 FTSSWIKRHENPKLI
-501 NEVLGKLN
+501 SEVLGKLN

-534 DRLSKLVNDPARP
+534 DRLAKLVNDPARP
-547 VQFIFAGKAHP
+547 IQFIFAGKAHP

-564 DLIKYIVEIS
+564 DLIKNIIEIS

-591 NLAKTMLQGVDIWM
+591 NLAKMMLQGVDIWM

-651 ENSYEVGELQDELDA
+651 ENSYDSNDLQDELDA

-681 YTRNIKGIP
+681 YDRNINGVP

-699 TFAQVAPHFT
+699 TFAQVSPNFT
-709 TARMMRDYQ
+709 TARMIRDYQ
-718 ERFYNPQAIRS
+718 DRFYKPQADR
-729 ARLIGS
+729 AGRLIAS
-735 DYAIA
+735 DYKLA
-740 KEIAQWKFGVSS
+740 KEMAAWKAQVLS
-752 VWDQI
+752 VWDKI
-757 EVKEVQITDGITN
+757 EVKSVQITDGITN

-775 EEYPAKVVVDLKGL
+775 VVYPARLVVDIKTLK
-789 RPEDVGVEMVITEN
+789 PEDLSVEMVITEN
-803 EDDNPTALVD
+803 GDTKAP
-813 SLQFSIEKIE
+813 SLIECLPFTVESIEGTV
-823 DALVTYSLN
+823 ATYKLDLN
-832 LQLMNSGAY
+832 LMHAGGFG
-841 SYAIRIYPNH
+841 YAIRIIPNH
-851 PELPHRQDFHY
+851 PELPHRQDFSY

>member
-1 MKAEGGEIMEEGI
+1 M
-14 RFIKHS
+14 
-20 IVEQPVWKKLFVESN
+20 EQPIWKKLFVESN
-35 MPEKLS
+35 IPEKLT
-41 PLKELSRNLWWVWNN
+41 PLKEISRNLWWVWNT
-56 EARELFQL
+56 EARELFQY
-64 IDATIWE
+64 IDAEIWE

-78 LLLEKVSYQR
+78 VLLDEVNYQR
-88 FQELEEDVSFML
+88 FLELEKDEAFL
-100 KMSHVSNLLHKYLAN
+100 FKMNHVSALLHKYIDD
-115 RKTLSGPSIA
+115 RKVLKGPSVA

-160 NLTGVGLLYRYGYF
+160 DLVGVGLLYRYGYF
-174 RQNISIAG
+174 RQNISITG
-182 EQMSNYDPQ
+182 EQLSNYDAQ
-191 QFSKIPVL
+191 QFSKIPVQ
-199 PAIDENGEWISVQV
+199 PAYDADGNWIHVQV
-213 EFPGRTLTARVWQ
+213 QYPGREISAQVWQ
-226 VNIGSVKLFLLDA
+226 VSVGSIKLFLLDA
-239 DFDGNADEDRFVTHH
+239 DFEANSDEDRFVTHH

-280 LGILADI
+280 LGYSMDI

-300 ERIKDFVEEKSLKYA
+300 ERMADFVSEKGLTYS
-315 EAKEVVRASTLFTT
+315 EAKEVVRVSTLFTT

-338 SFHQD
+338 SFYQD
-343 LFRRYMEKYPSR
+343 MFKHYMHEYPGR
-355 VDISWDEF
+355 VGISWDEF
-363 LGLGKA
+363 CNLGKA
-369 NAFEDHF
+369 NPFEDHF

-386 QGINGVSWLHGE
+386 QGINGVSMLHGE
-398 VSKEILRPLYEGY
+398 VSKEVLSPLYEGF
-411 LTEEIEIGYVTNGVH
+411 LPEELEVGYVTNGVH
-426 YSTWVAKE
+426 YATWAAKE
-434 WKDIHQKYFGDKFPE
+434 WKEMHQKYFGKAFPE
-449 EQLDFDVWD
+449 DQLDFDLWNK
-458 HIYKIPDEEI
+458 IYKIPDEEI
-468 WNVKQNLRL
+468 WNLKQNMRL
-477 KTIGYIRQR
+477 KTIGYIKQR
-486 FTDSWIQRHENPKQI
+486 FTNTWIKRHENPKMI
-501 NEVLGKLN
+501 SEVLGKLN

-591 NLAKTMLQGVDIWM
+591 NLAKMMLQGVDIWM

-651 ENSYEVGELQDELDA
+651 ENAYEINDLQDELDA

-681 YTRNIKGIP
+681 YDRNINGIP

-699 TFAQVAPHFT
+699 TFAQVSPNFT
-709 TARMMRDYQ
+709 TARMIRDYQ
-718 ERFYNPQAIRS
+718 DRFYKPQAERS
-729 ARLIGS
+729 TRLIAS
-735 DYAIA
+735 DYKLA
-740 KEIAQWKFGVSS
+740 KEIAKWKSGVSA

-757 EVKEVQITDGITN
+757 EVKNVQITDGITN

-775 EEYPAKVVVDLKGL
+775 EVYPARVVVDIKGL
-789 RPEDVGVEMVITEN
+789 KPEDLSVEMVITEN
-803 EDDNPTALVD
+803 GKDTRPTL
-813 SLQFSIEKIE
+813 IECLPFTVEKAEGQLI
-823 DALVTYSLN
+823 TYKLDLN
-832 LQLMNSGAY
+832 LMNAGAFG
-841 SYAIRIYPNH
+841 YAIRIVPNH
-851 PELPHRQDFHY
+851 PELPHRQDFHH

>member
-1 MKAEGGEIMEEGI
+1 MEEGV
-14 RFIKHS
+14 RFIKNS
-20 IVEQPVWKKLFVESN
+20 SVEQPVWKKLFVESN
-35 MPEKLS
+35 IPDKLA
-41 PLKELSRNLWWVWNN
+41 PLKELSRNLWWVWNT
-56 EARELFQL
+56 EARELFQM
-64 IDATIWE
+64 IDAEIFD

-78 LLLEKVSYQR
+78 LLLERVSYQR
-88 FQELEEDVSFML
+88 FLDLENDDAFIL
-100 KMSHVSNLLHKYLAN
+100 KMNNVWKSLQTYLDDRKILH
-115 RKTLSGPSIA
+115 GPSIA

-160 NLTGVGLLYRYGYF
+160 SLVGVGLLYRYGYF

-182 EQMSNYDPQ
+182 EQLSYYDAQ
-191 QFSKIPVL
+191 QFSKIPVQ
-199 PAIDENGEWISVQV
+199 PAFDQNGEWVNIEV
-213 EFPGRTLTARVWQ
+213 EYPGRTVTARVWQ
-226 VNIGSVKLFLLDA
+226 VNIGSVRLFLLDT
-239 DFDGNADEDRFVTHH
+239 DFDSNIDEDRFVTHH

-268 LLGLGGIRALKK
+268 LLGLGGIRTLKK
-280 LGILADI
+280 LGIEADI

-300 ERIKDFVEEKSLKYA
+300 ERIKDLVETTDLKYA

-343 LFRRYMEKYPSR
+343 LFQRYMDKYPEK
-355 VDISWDEF
+355 VNISWEEF
-363 LGLGKA
+363 ISLGKA
-369 NAFEDHF
+369 NAYEDHF

-386 QGINGVSWLHGE
+386 VGINGVSKLHGD

-411 LTEEIEIGYVTNGVH
+411 LSEEIEIGYVTNGVH

-434 WKDIHQKYFGDKFPE
+434 WKEIHQKYFGEKFPQ
-449 EQLDFDVWD
+449 EQLDIDLWE

-468 WNVKQNLRL
+468 WSIKQSLRL
-477 KTIGYIRQR
+477 KTIAYIKQR
-486 FTDSWIQRHENPKQI
+486 FTDTWIQRHENPKQI
-501 NEVLGKLN
+501 TEVLGKLN
-509 PYALTIGFAR
+509 PNALTVGFAR

-534 DRLSKLVNDPARP
+534 DRLSKLVNDPERP

-564 DLIKYIVEIS
+564 DLIRYIVEIS

-591 NLAKTMLQGVDIWM
+591 NLAKMMLQGVDIWM

-651 ENSYEVGELQDELDA
+651 ESSYDLNELQDELDA
-666 ETIYNIFEEEILPAF
+666 ETIYNIFEDEILPAF
-681 YTRNIKGIP
+681 YTRNQKGIP

-709 TARMMRDYQ
+709 TARMIRDYQ
-718 ERFYNPQAIRS
+718 VRFYNPQAERA
-729 ARLIGS
+729 ARL
-735 DYAIA
+735 
-740 KEIAQWKFGVSS
+740 KESNFKLCKELALWKAHVSS
-752 VWDQI
+752 LWNDI
-757 EVKEVQITDGITN
+757 EIKDIQITDGITN
-770 VLKIG
+770 VLRIG
-775 EEYPAKVVVDLKGL
+775 VKYPARVVIDLKGL
-789 RPEDVGVEMVITEN
+789 KPEEVGVEMVVTEN
-803 EDDNPTALVD
+803 GEDNNPVTLVD
-813 SLQFSIEKIE
+813 CLQFDVEKTEGTI
-823 DALVTYSLN
+823 LTYKLN

-841 SYAIRIYPNH
+841 GYAIRVYPKH
-851 PELPHRQDFHY
+851 PELPHRQDFQY
-862 LKWVQ
+862 LKWL